1 MQALY
6 CVFAVAAFLRESF
19 NFCIL
24 CSLDLSYEALFFR
37 HLSNLTSFSPILPL
51 SAWHTLLGQKA
62 INSSAVMNVDNL
74 MTVLFL
80 LQLRFMQNY

>member
-6 CVFAVAAFLRESF
+6 CVFAVAAFFRASF

-24 CSLDLSYEALFFR
+24 CSLDLSYEDLFFR
-37 HLSNLTSFSPILPL
+37 HLSNLTSFSSILPL
-51 SAWHTLLGQKA
+51 SAWQTLFGQKA
-62 INSSAVMNVDNL
+62 INSSAVMNIYNL